1 MDARIVA
8 VVGVVVL
15 LLSAGGVTAT
25 TNLIDVD
32 GDETPIVA
40 ELQAGT
46 DPLESDTDADGLG
59 DGVELREYD
68 TDPTT
73 ADTDGDGIDDGAEI
87 DDYGT
92 DPADSDTDGD
102 QLADGTEITDYGT
115 DPTAADTDSDGL
127 DDNIEL
133 QEYGTDPLRADT
145 DGDGLDDNVEVTEYG
160 TDPVRADTDGDGLDD
175 DVEITEYG
183 TDPVVADTDD
193 DGLSDEHEVTGETDP
208 TVADTD
214 GDDLE
219 DGPEINEYGTDPTV
233 EDTDGD
239 GFTDGEEVH
248 LDEVLPDADPARMD
262 IYVEVDYMEAPGLTA
277 AEQSSLEESFAD
289 APVENPDGSDGIS
302 LHVIMDDEVPTER
315 PLSLSASSDHR
326 ADLQEYAVEREY
338 FDHRKQGYQYALI
351 VEEARMDG
359 REVGGAAWI
368 GESGFIVRQYSFG
381 DHFTGSTFMH
391 ELGHS
396 LGLRHHPDGP
406 SAVTFDR
413 YPSTMN
419 YNKPNDYYGFSSGDA
434 SGDDIDE
441 WNSVLDSIPDAIP
454 DTSELPEIEPEQ

>member
-73 ADTDGDGIDDGAEI
+73 ADTDGDEIDDGAEI
-87 DDYGT
+87 SDYGT
-92 DPADSDTDGD
+92 DPTDSDTDSD
-102 QLADGTEITDYGT
+102 RLADGTEIRNLGT

-133 QEYGTDPLRADT
+133 QEYGTDPVKADT
-145 DGDGLDDNVEVTEYG
+145 DS
-160 TDPVRADTDGDGLDD
+160 DGLDD

-193 DGLSDEHEVTGETDP
+193 DGLSDEDEVGGETDP

-214 GDDLE
+214 DDDLE
-219 DGPEINEYGTDPTV
+219 DGPEITEYGTDPTA
-233 EDTDGD
+233 EDSDGD

-248 LDEVLPDADPARMD
+248 LEEALPDADPARID
-262 IYVEVDYMEAPGLTA
+262 IYVEVDYMESPGLTA
-277 AEQSSLEESFAD
+277 AERSSLEDTFAD
-289 APVENPDGSDGIS
+289 APVDNPDGSEGIS
-302 LHVIMDDEVPTER
+302 LHVIMDEEVPTER
-315 PLSLSASSDHR
+315 PLSLSASSDRR
-326 ADLQEYAVEREY
+326 ADLQEYAVDREY

-351 VEEARMDG
+351 VEEARLDG

-396 LGLRHHPDGP
+396 LGLRHHPDGAA
-406 SAVTFDR
+406 AVTFDR

-441 WNSVLDSIPDAIP
+441 WNGVLDSMPDSIPD
-454 DTSELPEIEPEQ
+454 TGELPEIEPGK